1 MPSNLLAPHLSTG
14 SGPRFHASHPRP
26 TVTDEAWAKASPPAS
41 HEALSDRAVSEV
53 FSDGKGGNTTGLIAS
68 SKEAGGRQKQE
79 NARRTFRKDHGG
91 SPQRGHSATLRGN
104 RTFPCFA
111 CGACCR
117 NLNHS
122 PLYADLDRGDG
133 ICHHLDIRTNL
144 CRIYEARPKICRVTE
159 MFEAFND
166 HLTWEEYVD
175 LNLQS
180 CHELHSITYTPEPA
194 GRSNACLSNT

>member
-1 MPSNLLAPHLSTG
+1 MPSNLLAPHLSAG
-14 SGPRFHASHPRP
+14 GGPGFRASHPRP
-26 TVTDEAWAKASPPAS
+26 TVTDEAWAKAVPPAS
-41 HEALSDRAVSEV
+41 YEALSDRAVSEV
-53 FSDGKGGNTTGLIAS
+53 FGDGKGGNTSGLIANFAES
-68 SKEAGGRQKQE
+68 GEWQNLEKMHDDPPTVEDA
-79 NARRTFRKDHGG
+79 A
-91 SPQRGHSATLRGN
+91 ALRGS
-104 RTFPCFA
+104 RTFPCTA

-133 ICHHLDIRTNL
+133 ICRHLDIRTNL
-144 CRIYEARPKICRVTE
+144 CRIYETRPKICRVAE

-166 HLTWEEYVD
+166 RLTWQEYVD